1 MCTWRTVDEF
11 VRRACC
17 FPQRCPARGLTSWCG
32 CFPTLVFIFPLKFGV
47 LPRIPFF
54 HRNLIFAV
62 IAELAKNSG
71 VRLRVE
77 VSFGCRW
84 TYFEHGQL
92 VEYVTHSGR
101 VRETGILPP
110 QIYSARGLTS
120 WFGCRRTFFIIY
132 FPPKSLCFFSWHR
145 LTRFSFLAVSA
156 MSTHSSLFFSS
167 ASACELPVLCPVN
180 EPQRQPIGEA
190 RLRGALK
197 NARVQHHR
205 KLIVPGKR
213 APD

>member
-1 MCTWRTVDEF
+1 VH
-11 VRRACC
+11 
-17 FPQRCPARGLTSWCG
+17 
-32 CFPTLVFIFPLKFGV
+32 
-47 LPRIPFF
+47 PFF
-54 HRNLIFAV
+54 SPNLSFAV
-62 IAELAKNSG
+62 LSVLRTQLAKNSG

-84 TYFEHGQL
+84 TYLSMDGQL

-101 VRETGILPP
+101 VRQRGILPL
-110 QIYSARGLTS
+110 QIYSAHGLTKLAWMPS
-120 WFGCRRTFFIIY
+120 HLFYYLFSAEVVLI
-132 FPPKSLCFFSWHR
+132 SLRSSAQTFFSWHR
-145 LTRFSFLAVSA
+145 LTRFSFLAVFA

-167 ASACELPVLCPVN
+167 ASACDLPVLCPVN

-190 RLRGALK
+190 RLRGAHK

-213 APD
+213 ALD